1 MPVES
6 DEQQRAEKAALPG
19 GPPALPLPPENTDI
33 DLNKLA
39 LAVVAL
45 LKEELRLERERLG

>member
-6 DEQQRAEKAALPG
+6 DDQRRAEKATPPG

-33 DLNKLA
+33 DLNALA
-39 LAVVAL
+39 QAVVAL